1 MTETVSDWVLVPR
14 EPMPEM
20 LAAWYGHK
28 NGHHFHGDP
37 KPTDTSDYGA
47 YAAMLKAAPA
57 IPRGDKTFTD
67 AARVIDALSDA
78 FFSLKTRVRG
88 REAEIEVLDEQVATL
103 KAENAALK
111 SDLTRYIDIATKEAT
126 EAESLRAERDA
137 ALAAEDAAKDCFWA
151 IYPDWAE
158 MKGHGLTTEAAKS
171 MLAERVSTLTR
182 QLEEAREGNNT
193 LTFLLDEALPYLE
206 TVTDEGPFDEGWRSQ
221 DLQNL
226 IAAIRSLK
234 QGERG

>member
-1 MTETVSDWVLVPR
+1 MSETKEVAGLVTDKFSREEINALCGLSTHCITGEGFTAVDGKIVLAIMAR
-14 EPMPEM
+14 MEGE
-20 LAAWYGHK
+20 
-28 NGHHFHGDP
+28 
-37 KPTDTSDYGA
+37 
-47 YAAMLKAAPA
+47 LKAKD
-57 IPRGDKTFTD
+57 R
-67 AARVIDALSDA
+67 
-78 FFSLKTRVRG
+78 
-88 REAEIEVLDEQVATL
+88 EIERLQ
-103 KAENAALK
+103 

-126 EAESLRAERDA
+126 EAEGLRAERDA

-234 QGERG
+234 QGERE